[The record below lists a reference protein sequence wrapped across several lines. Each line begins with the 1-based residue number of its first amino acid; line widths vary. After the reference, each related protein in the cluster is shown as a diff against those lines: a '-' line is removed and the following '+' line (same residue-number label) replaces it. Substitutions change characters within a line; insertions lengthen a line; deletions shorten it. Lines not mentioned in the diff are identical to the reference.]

1 MDRREFMRLSAGAAL
16 SLLLPPPIWGKG
28 PEVVVAEGD
37 PARAV
42 RAAVDALGGMRSIV
56 GPGDLV
62 LVKPNISFARPP
74 EWSATTHPVVV
85 GEVVRMCLE
94 AGARRVVVA
103 DHPLHD
109 PRKCIDRTGI
119 GEALKGMKKGEEK
132 TVNVDAKDAFGMP
145 VENGTVFNTSMIFG
159 FNATFEITS
168 IGGVTVDIRWLPEEG
183 QIITMPQYWY
193 DTPVQDPHW
202 LWENA
207 TKVVSFNNT
216 HVTLETTPNKLDNIT
231 LYPWWEGDSTVHYND
246 TTISIVT
253 TPPLDN
259 FTISYMGYTIYGRV
273 LNVTDDK
280 IRIEY
285 YAGNETVQDEL
296 NRTMEFTRQIDMPR
310 VFNNVQKAY
319 IEDEL
324 KQQGYSFHE
333 LAGNG
338 VTFRIKLLRIYRV
351 S

>member
-1 MDRREFMRLSAGAAL
+1 MKEVTKGLIAL
-16 SLLLPPPIWGKG
+16 
-28 PEVVVAEGD
+28 VAVVAIAGGIYGYEKLDEGILKEGD
-37 PARAV
+37 FAEIYYIGYLKNNTVFSSSFEENVSYDTPF
-42 RAAVDALGGMRSIV
+42 DDHLYNLTPLKLFMGDTIPTKYPDGWSY
-56 GPGDLV
+56 GDLG
-62 LVKPNISFARPP
+62 LIEGMKPYEFPP
-74 EWSATTHPVVV
+74 
-85 GEVVRMCLE
+85 LY
-94 AGARRVVVA
+94 
-103 DHPLHD
+103 
-109 PRKCIDRTGI
+109 
-119 GEALKGMKKGEEK
+119 EALKGMKKGEEK

-145 VENGTVFNTSMIFG
+145 VENGTIFNTSMIFG
-159 FNATFEITS
+159 FNATFQITS

-193 DTPVQDPHW
+193 DAPVQDPHW

-207 TKVVSFNNT
+207 TRVVSFNDT

-280 IRIEY
+280 IKIEY
-285 YAGNETVQDEL
+285 YAGNETIQDEL
-296 NRTMEFTRQIDMPR
+296 NRTLEFSRQIDMPR
-310 VFNNVQKAY
+310 AFSNVQKAY

>member
-16 SLLLPPPIWGKG
+16 GLLLPPPIWGKG

-119 GEALKGMKKGEEK
+119 GEALKGMKKVSILMADRERFYREVKVPKGKVLRRVKLLKALLEADKVIHVPVAKSHSAAGVSLGIKGMLGLVWDRGYFHRTDLHRTMAELA
-132 TVNVDAKDAFGMP
+132 TVVRADLTIVDATRALLTKGPGGPGKVAHLNAVVASRKVLDADAVAVGL
-145 VENGTVFNTSMIFG
+145 
-159 FNATFEITS
+159 A
-168 IGGVTVDIRWLPEEG
+168 
-183 QIITMPQYWY
+183 
-193 DTPVQDPHW
+193 
-202 LWENA
+202 
-207 TKVVSFNNT
+207 
-216 HVTLETTPNKLDNIT
+216 
-231 LYPWWEGDSTVHYND
+231 PWWGRRTEPWEIKHLAIAAD
-246 TTISIVT
+246 
-253 TPPLDN
+253 
-259 FTISYMGYTIYGRV
+259 MGLGTLSPEVKKVRV
-273 LNVTDDK
+273 
-280 IRIEY
+280 
-285 YAGNETVQDEL
+285 
-296 NRTMEFTRQIDMPR
+296 
-310 VFNNVQKAY
+310 
-319 IEDEL
+319 
-324 KQQGYSFHE
+324 
-333 LAGNG
+333 
-338 VTFRIKLLRIYRV
+338 
-351 S
+351 